1 MKSASSP
8 IMIIFAFFL
17 LLAFLAAVVV
27 MWSSIDKVIRGND
40 PPRGA
45 VAIPTTETL
54 AALNS
59 ATGACIPSGAAR
71 RGSIP
76 A

>member
-1 MKSASSP
+1 M
-8 IMIIFAFFL
+8 MIIFVFLL

-27 MWSSIDKVIRGND
+27 MWSSIDKVIRGE

-45 VAIPTTETL
+45 VATPTSETR

-59 ATGACIPSGAAR
+59 ANGACHLTDAVPP
-71 RGSIP
+71 GSIV
-76 A
+76 AS